1 MTSPAHQETSSAH
14 DLVVIQR
21 NPTSGAGRGQQA
33 LLQLIKL
40 LQNTGLTVRMFS
52 SRRALDMYVRPPDRA
67 DRLRCLVAAGGDG
80 TVNDLMTRHPGR
92 PIAVFPM
99 GTENL
104 VARHLKIRADA
115 NVVADVILNGHVTD
129 FDTATVNG
137 RPMILMASSGIDADI
152 VHRLHTARRGHIRH
166 WSYVVPIGQSLL
178 RYSSPT
184 IRVQDLDTGQ
194 TADGGFAIVS
204 NFQEYGLNLKLAP
217 NANPTDGQLDVCV
230 FRSRSK
236 IRTAWSLLTSLLWKP
251 EGAQVIRFRSR
262 HLRLSTGDKSDNV
275 QNLHK
280 TKVPLQVDGD
290 PADFLPVDIRI
301 VSGSLRLLVR
311 QNVDE

>member
-1 MTSPAHQETSSAH
+1 MTSPAHQETYSAH

-21 NPTSGAGRGQQA
+21 NPTSGAGRGQRA

-52 SRRALDMYVRPPDRA
+52 SRRALDMYLRQSNRS

-104 VARHLKIRADA
+104 VARHLQIRADA
-115 NVVADVILNGHVTD
+115 DVAADVILNGHVTD

-137 RPMILMASSGIDADI
+137 RPMILMASTGIDADV
-152 VHRLHTARRGHIRH
+152 VHRLHAARRGHIRH
-166 WSYVVPIGQSLL
+166 WSYVVPIGRSLL
-178 RYSSPT
+178 RYTSPT

-194 TADGGFAIVS
+194 AVDGGFVIVA
-204 NFQEYGLNLKLAP
+204 NFQEYGLNLRLAP
-217 NANPTDGQLDVCV
+217 DANPADGQLDICV

-236 IRTAWSLLTSLLWKP
+236 LRTAWSLLTSLLWRP
-251 EGAQVIRFRSR
+251 EGPQVVRLRSR

-280 TKVPLQVDGD
+280 TEIPLQVDGD
-290 PADFLPVDIRI
+290 PADFLPVEIRI
-301 VSGSLRLLVR
+301 VPGSLRLLVR
-311 QNVDE
+311 QNIDE